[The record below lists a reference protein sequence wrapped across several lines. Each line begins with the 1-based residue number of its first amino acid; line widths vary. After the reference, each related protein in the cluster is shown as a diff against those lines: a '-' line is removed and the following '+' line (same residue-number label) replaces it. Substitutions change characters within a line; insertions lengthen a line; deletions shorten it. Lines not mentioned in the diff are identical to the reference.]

1 MAALGLTLAA
11 PHVVAAIQANLVVRR
26 YRGDMQ
32 LHSAAGAAMIFTLIV
47 GALAVIFDT
56 TIMSVAINSLA
67 GQLHTSILTIQ

>member
-11 PHVVAAIQANLVVRR
+11 PHVVAAIQANPVVRR

-47 GALAVIFDT
+47 GAP
-56 TIMSVAINSLA
+56 
-67 GQLHTSILTIQ
+67 GRC